1 MHCCLHFQNEN
12 VARPEDEMPAYDDEG
27 TKAEADDIYP
37 RQTVLVAPESRDFRR
52 YLLALVSFLTC
63 LTYITFQTQPVY
75 ALVVVFL

>member
-1 MHCCLHFQNEN
+1 MRGCLHFQNEN

-27 TKAEADDIYP
+27 TKAEADIYP